1 MSKLKIFLYLSLV
14 AMTGSVVAAQSTVDE
29 DFMQIMEDRQKS
41 LSSNISLKNATAA
54 REDVKELEDMF
65 NEVEAF
71 YVHKGN
77 ATDAVNWSKESKE
90 LAAAIEKYV
99 ASNDF
104 DTASQTSATLAKT
117 CKTCHRVYKK
127 DA

>member
-1 MSKLKIFLYLSLV
+1 MRKLKIFLYLSLV